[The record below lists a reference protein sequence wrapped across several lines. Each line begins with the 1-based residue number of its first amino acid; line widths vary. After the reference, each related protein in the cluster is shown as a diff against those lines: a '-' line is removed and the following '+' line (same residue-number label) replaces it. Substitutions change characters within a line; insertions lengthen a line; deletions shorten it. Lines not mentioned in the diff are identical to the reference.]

1 MPKRNNRKK
10 ASTAKKRS
18 TPKQSRQERYI
29 TKLAEDLRKFRE
41 REEAGEVISAK
52 ERKNIRARERRVMV
66 RMRKESAPLIS
77 EANRVM
83 SLMQENGIRTL
94 EMQRIYDDWAK
105 IGHAEFTLDD
115 SQSYTDIVKEINR
128 ASSFLNDPES
138 NVLTASREIRN
149 RALQDR
155 YSSQLESLR
164 NEGYVKS
171 GLIPTEDDAKKI
183 FANYRRI
190 EEFYSARIGKQG
202 QKGVY
207 GSENLILYMID
218 VHNKGLDEYQYGI
231 EALENFNQEQL
242 PEFEELIK
250 ERNKVTGISGLFQ
263 KGGLYGKLEGL
274 L

>member
-1 MPKRNNRKK
+1 MRKRNNKSK
-10 ASTAKKRS
+10 AKQA
-18 TPKQSRQERYI
+18 PKQSRAERYI

-41 REEAGEVISAK
+41 REEAGEAISAS
-52 ERKNIRARERRVMV
+52 ERKNIRARERRVMA
-66 RMRKESAPLIS
+66 RMRKESEPLIS

-115 SQSYTDIVKEINR
+115 SKSYTDIVREINR

-138 NVLTASREIRN
+138 NLLTGERVRRN
-149 RALQDR
+149 KILNDR
-155 YSSQLESLR
+155 YSSQLDSLSS
-164 NEGYVKS
+164 NTYVQS
-171 GLIPTEDDAKKI
+171 GLIATEKDASII

-190 EEFYSARIGKQG
+190 EEFYAARIGKQG
-202 QKGVY
+202 QNGVY

-218 VHNKGLDEYQYGI
+218 VHNKGLDEYELGL
-231 EALENFNQEQL
+231 EALENFNIEKMPEWQEL
-242 PEFEELIK
+242 LK

-274 L
+274 F